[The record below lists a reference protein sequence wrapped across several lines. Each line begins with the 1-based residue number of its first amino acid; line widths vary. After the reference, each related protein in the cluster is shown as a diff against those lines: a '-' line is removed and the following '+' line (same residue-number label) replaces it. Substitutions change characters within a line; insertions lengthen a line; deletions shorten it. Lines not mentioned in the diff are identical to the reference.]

1 MQIPAGFIL
10 AKVPPAFFLSG
21 AVVCWGIVSMCCGF
35 IKTKE
40 QMIALRF
47 LVGVAE
53 AVSQCSTRKHR
64 AEHLELIPP
73 LL

>member
-10 AKVPPAFFLSG
+10 AKVPPAFFLSV
-21 AVVCWGIVSMCCGF
+21 AVFCWGIVSMCCGF

-47 LVGVAE
+47 LV
-53 AVSQCSTRKHR
+53 R
-64 AEHLELIPP
+64 AQRLFVCPDFRLIRFVFISVV
-73 LL
+73 